1 MTARNSFIRSHV
13 PFLSLSTC
21 LFTSLFIGACTDDG
35 SSEDDEATETGDT
48 DTETGT
54 DTDTG
59 EEALAIIGDY
69 TDEWGDNHSITAETW
84 TNSAGVFHIEQWD
97 NAATYL
103 VAQNDAGNEF
113 NPELWSRFDW
123 TWDAD
128 EVLYY
133 CQSVYD
139 GASIDA
145 ALAGSADTADL
156 AAGCGGFAWT
166 KMQ

>member
-13 PFLSLSTC
+13 SFLSLSTC
-21 LFTSLFIGACTDDG
+21 LFTCLFIGACTDDG
-35 SSEDDEATETGDT
+35 GSEDDDGT
-48 DTETGT
+48 DTTDTG
-54 DTDTG
+54 TDTG

-113 NPELWSRFDW
+113 SPELWSRFDW

-139 GASIDA
+139 GASIDD
-145 ALAGSADTADL
+145 ALAGSANAADL